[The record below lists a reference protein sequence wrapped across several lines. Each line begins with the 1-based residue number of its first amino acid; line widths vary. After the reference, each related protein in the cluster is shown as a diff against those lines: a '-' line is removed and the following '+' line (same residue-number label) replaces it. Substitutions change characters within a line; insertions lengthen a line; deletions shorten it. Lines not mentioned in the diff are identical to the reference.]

1 MRGVPKAEIGFWRWL
16 LAAGT
21 LVIAAAATVWS
32 VGVQSLPHQSPP
44 VEVAAGWYCPMHPDF
59 TSAHEGTCPICG
71 MALVKNAVGQTVRH
85 SEQIHVP
92 ESEQRR
98 MGVLV
103 EAAEETTFSPSVVVP
118 ATVVADERGA
128 VTLSP
133 KVEGWIR
140 KLGVSVVGQP
150 VRKGQVLFEVYSPEL
165 LQRQRD
171 YLDILS
177 RRDALLAR
185 AGSMGAVVGSAA
197 PDLMMASVARERFL
211 QRNRLAAA
219 DVPESVL
226 AELDKVR
233 KPREVVPVLAERDG
247 VVTSIGAREG
257 AYVMPAQ
264 PVLGYSDPGAVWAEL
279 TLTQEQLRQVTGAKK
294 VGLKL
299 PDEVADVATVA
310 FDARQA
316 VVEPTSRTFRIRVP
330 LHSTKARLLPGT
342 LMEAEVQLTAR
353 HALMVRKDAVLRTGR
368 GDFVIVA
375 DGDNHFRQVAVQ
387 LGPEAGGSV
396 AVASGLVKGQ
406 QVVVNGQF
414 LIGAEAS
421 MQASRQRLTRVD
433 SVAEGARSAAPVAA
447 SDAHSMPAQTS
458 RQSQHSH

>member
-1 MRGVPKAEIGFWRWL
+1 MTRVSKLDAGFWRWL
-16 LAAGT
+16 LAAVT
-21 LVIAAAATVWS
+21 LALAASAAVWS
-32 VGVQSLPHQSPP
+32 VGVHSVKEQVPP
-44 VEVAAGWYCPMHPDF
+44 VEVAAGWYCPMHPNY
-59 TSAHEGTCPICG
+59 TSDHEGTCPICG
-71 MALVKNAVGQTVRH
+71 MALVKNSLGQTVRH

-92 ESEQRR
+92 AAEQQRI
-98 MGVLV
+98 GVVL
-103 EAAEETTFSPSVVVP
+103 EPAEETTFAPTVVVP
-118 ATVVADERGA
+118 ASVVADERGA

-150 VRKGQVLFEVYSPEL
+150 VRKGQVLYEVYSPEL

-171 YLDILS
+171 YLDILT

-233 KPREVVPVLAERDG
+233 KPREVVPVLAEHDG

-279 TLTQEQLRQVTGAKK
+279 TLTQEQLRQAAGARK
-294 VGLKL
+294 VGLRL
-299 PDEVADVATVA
+299 PEESMDVAAVA

-316 VVEPTSRTFRIRVP
+316 VVDPASRTFRVRVP
-330 LHSTKARLLPGT
+330 LHATKSRLLPGT
-342 LMEAEVQLTAR
+342 LLEAEVQLSSR
-353 HALMVRKDAVLRTGR
+353 RALMVRKDAVLRTGR
-368 GDFVIVA
+368 GDFVMVA
-375 DGDNHFRQVAVQ
+375 DGNDHFRQVEVR
-387 LGPEAGGSV
+387 LGSEAGGSV
-396 AVASGLVKGQ
+396 EVSSGLVNGQ

-414 LIGAEAS
+414 LLGAEAS
-421 MQASRQRLTRVD
+421 MQASRQRLAKDNNVPSGNPPADAGAHAEAHPMPD
-433 SVAEGARSAAPVAA
+433 S
-447 SDAHSMPAQTS
+447 H
-458 RQSQHSH
+458 HH